1 MRRERGVMYRIGYG
15 KSCLS
20 SLLSSITDQGMRN
33 DDKLANFPKLPVDA
47 LESDK
52 LAG

>member
-1 MRRERGVMYRIGYG
+1 MKRERDGYG

-20 SLLSSITDQGMRN
+20 SLLSSITDQGVK
-33 DDKLANFPKLPVDA
+33 DDDELANFAKLPVDA

-52 LAG
+52 LPG